1 MKKVRLGQGTE
12 EYVGC
17 KQTEG
22 KWAMGNGIQTELL

>member
-17 KQTEG
+17 KQIEG
-22 KWAMGNGIQTELL
+22 KWEIGNGIYTELL